1 MSFQVKQYIHQEDA
15 LPMGDYWNHFTKI
28 SSIYWLKVKC
38 PNYVKTETR
47 HINGQNPEYIKSDI
61 VWCGSQDVSIN
72 VLVCDGWPGNVW
84 DINKLK
90 SLKVAKWRKDEWRM
104 IKNDEGWWRL
114 SEEWWFQD
122 VGGFCFRTDRQTDIC
137 DCRVAFATE
146 KFK

>member
-61 VWCGSQDVSIN
+61 LWCGLQDVSIN

-84 DINKLK
+84 DLNKLK

-104 IKNDEGWWRL
+104 TKDDDFKLLR
-114 SEEWWFQD
+114 
-122 VGGFCFRTDRQTDIC
+122 GFADWQTNRQTDEWTYVNVHRWKHRFEILY
-137 DCRVAFATE
+137 RHRQ
-146 KFK
+146 